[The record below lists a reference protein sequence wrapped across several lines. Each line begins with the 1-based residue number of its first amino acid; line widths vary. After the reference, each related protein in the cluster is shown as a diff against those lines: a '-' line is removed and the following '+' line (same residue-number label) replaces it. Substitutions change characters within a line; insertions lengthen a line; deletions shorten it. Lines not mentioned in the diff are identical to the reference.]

1 MPRLLRIIHRAIAAT
16 TLLASVALTSV
27 SHAQTLNFDD
37 VSTNTAGLNNNF
49 SRYNM
54 FEFVNWNVATTAALG
69 SGVNARSGTKF
80 ALGQDTF
87 SSIFRTDNRDFSVL
101 SAWLSFRQF
110 DVTQPD
116 NSPVGITVNGF
127 RGGSDVPVFSQFLL
141 LTNTSQ
147 LFTLNFVNIDEIVF
161 ETAAL
166 RAGTRTVAL
175 ALDDLSVN
183 VVPEPATLALFAGGL
198 CLLLVV
204 VPRRRKRS

>member
-1 MPRLLRIIHRAIAAT
+1 MQTLFRTLRTAASALLLGAT
-16 TLLASVALTSV
+16 LAGVAQ
-27 SHAQTLNFDD
+27 AQTLNFDD
-37 VSTNTAGLNNNF
+37 VTTNSAGLNNNF

-54 FEFVNWNVATTAALG
+54 FEFVNWNVATTTALG
-69 SGVNARSGTKF
+69 TGTNARSGTKF

-110 DVTQPD
+110 DITQPD
-116 NSPVGITVNGF
+116 NSPIGITVNGF
-127 RGGSDVPVFSQFLL
+127 RAGSDVPVFTQFVL
-141 LTNTSQ
+141 LTNSTQ
-147 LFTLNFVNIDEIVF
+147 QFTFNFLNIDEIVF

-166 RAGTRTVAL
+166 RGGTRTVAL

-198 CLLLVV
+198 CLLLVIA
-204 VPRRRKRS
+204 PRYRRRM